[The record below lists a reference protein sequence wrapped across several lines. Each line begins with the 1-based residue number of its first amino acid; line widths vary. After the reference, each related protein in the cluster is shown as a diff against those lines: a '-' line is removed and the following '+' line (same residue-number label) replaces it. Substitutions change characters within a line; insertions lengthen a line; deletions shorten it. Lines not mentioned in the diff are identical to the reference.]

1 MASKLELM
9 GEAYKRGI
17 LPEQYKPMFEEAIR
31 RGLVP
36 GREQQLSQT
45 EQGRSPAPSAE
56 DMGLQLETPGVD
68 LDDMPGYRGAVEST
82 EKAMRNLPRS
92 FMEEGGAMVDAAMH
106 PWETTKSLARV
117 GAGAAQK
124 GVKAMGGDI
133 GEGYIPYADAVGQ
146 VYSDRYGSLDKARKT
161 YEENPVALM
170 GDLATL
176 FTGGGAAARAA
187 GLSKAGKA
195 AQVAGR
201 AFDPLAIPELLAG
214 KGISATGRALNLTP
228 TKLYEGAMKIPARL
242 DGRTLRRG
250 EKEELLRYGLDH
262 GYVPTDASVD
272 RLLREQ
278 SKLGDEL
285 GAAIDARTKKE
296 LSGKVPLTINGAAV
310 AEEALNR
317 SKQLDSIENS
327 PTRLADED
335 KLIASWVE
343 ASDSQPG
350 MLTTRQAQ
358 QIKKN
363 AQDHV
368 KWNRKASSPDP
379 VKEAYLKQ
387 YQHVLREK
395 IAQNTPE
402 AVELNKQLAD
412 IHAFQPALE
421 GAVSR
426 IGNRDAAGLGTTG
439 GALSGGALGFKTGGD
454 VSSALKGAATGA
466 IAGTLAKN
474 PVNAARLAIVMH
486 KLKPVMSGGFT
497 GSRARTYA
505 RSQAAKAEEELKK
518 RSLLDLLAEEDEKK
532 KK

>member
-1 MASKLELM
+1 MIEVELHDGRILEFPD
-9 GEAYKRGI
+9 GTSD
-17 LPEQYKPMFEEAIR
+17 AIIDKAVR
-31 RGLVP
+31 YELGLINEP
-36 GREQQLSQT
+36 TQ
-45 EQGRSPAPSAE
+45 PAKPSAE
-56 DMGLQLETPGVD
+56 DMGLRLESPEVD

-82 EKAMRNLPRS
+82 QKAMGNLPRS
-92 FMEEGGAMVDAAMH
+92 FKEEGSALINAAIH

-124 GVKAMGGDI
+124 GVKSLGGDI

-146 VYSDRYGSLDKARKT
+146 VYSDRYGSWDKARKT

-176 FTGGGAAARAA
+176 FTGGGTAARAA

-214 KGISATGRALNLTP
+214 KGISAAGRALNLSP
-228 TKLYEGAMKIPARL
+228 TKLYEGAMKIPSRL

-262 GYVPTDASVD
+262 GYVPTDRSVD
-272 RLLREQ
+272 RLLRNQAE
-278 SKLGDEL
+278 LGDKL
-285 GAAIDARTKKE
+285 GAAIDARTAKE
-296 LSGKVPLTINGAAV
+296 LSGETPLNISGTEI
-310 AEEALNR
+310 AEEALER
-317 SKQLDSIENS
+317 SKRLDSVENS

-335 KLIASWVE
+335 KLADVWAEV
-343 ASDSQPG
+343 SDSQGG

-363 AQDHV
+363 AQDQV

-387 YQHVLREK
+387 YQHVLRDR

-402 AVELNKQLAD
+402 AVELNRQLAD

-426 IGNRDAAGLGTTG
+426 IGNRDAAGLGTTA
-439 GALSGGALGFKTGGD
+439 GALSGGALGFQTGGD

-486 KLKPVMSGGFT
+486 KLKPAMSGGFT

-518 RSLLDLLAEEDEKK
+518 RSLLDLLAEEDKRK
-532 KK
+532 